1 MVAIALP
8 LTVGAGT
15 FSAVILFS
23 DQAQSSGKMPA
34 LVMAIGALVVVNF
47 VVFSFSAR
55 IIRLVGDLG
64 LSVFTKVMGL
74 FSLAIGVEFILRGLS
89 TVYRQL
95 NLATPMG

>member
-34 LVMAIGALVVVNF
+34 LVMAIEALVVVNF

-55 IIRLVGDLG
+55 IVRLVGDLG

-74 FSLAIGVEFILRGLS
+74 FSLAIGLEFILRGLS